1 MMEQLIA
8 IKDKILEF
16 WNKYTS
22 KQKTII
28 VCVVLAIFFALV
40 LLGYFLT
47 RPPVYEDLVT
57 LGGDTAA
64 EFDAA
69 MESAGLDYEK
79 ESDSEGNTT
88 FRVESSQRSD
98 AILLMGEQKITGDG
112 VISGMTYEEA
122 LDSDM
127 TTSSAEKQTKI
138 TLALQTSIRSGLMS
152 FEGVEDAVVYISR
165 PIDDGTIYAVKEETS
180 VSASLKLKSGT
191 EITSDQATAIAYYL
205 ANAVG
210 NTTTDKIILTDT
222 TGNLLYGAKE
232 DNTLGGSVNGV
243 NDYKEKL
250 RNTFSKNVSDVLL
263 KYGFDEVQIGNV
275 AIEFDMD
282 EVTELIKT
290 YTPNEGQDQGVY
302 SASYNYKSN
311 GSSGSGGVPG
321 TDSNGDVTDYMLEDS
336 GSTNSETILDKYE
349 YLPNETVQNIK
360 REVGAVEKENSSIG
374 IVLTNFKV
382 IKEETLEEQGLLND
396 ISFDEYVNQ
405 NSEATSLEVPEDVI
419 PLIAATTGIAENN
432 IVVTLNEKPV
442 YEAKEEGSFGDNVTN
457 YLMIILTV
465 LIAGLLVFVII
476 KGTSPVEVTEL
487 EPELSVEDLLAT
499 TQEDDKQNLEEIEL
513 GEKSETRVM
522 IEKFVEENPEAVAL
536 LLRNWINEEWG
547 GM

>member
-1 MMEQLIA
+1 MMDQLIA

-28 VCVVLAIFFALV
+28 VCVTLAIFFALV

-47 RPPVYEDLVT
+47 RPVYEDLVT

-69 MESAGLDYEK
+69 MESAGLDYET
-79 ESDSEGNTT
+79 ESDSKGNTT

-98 AILLMGEQKITGDG
+98 AILLMGEEKITGDG

-122 LDSDM
+122 LESDM
-127 TTSSAEKQTKI
+127 TTSSIEKQTKL

-152 FEGVEDAVVYISR
+152 FEGVEDAVVYISK
-165 PIDDGTIYAVKEETS
+165 PMDDGTIYAAKEETS

-191 EITSDQATAIAYYL
+191 EITGDQATAIAYYL

-210 NTTTDKIILTDT
+210 NATTDNIILTDS

-232 DNTLGGSVNGV
+232 DNTLGGSINGAD
-243 NDYKEKL
+243 DYKEKL

-263 KYGFDEVQIGNV
+263 KYGFDDVQIGGMNIV
-275 AIEFDMD
+275 FNMD

-321 TDSNGDVTDYMLEDS
+321 TDSNGDVTDYMLQDS
-336 GSTNSETILDKYE
+336 GSTNSETVLDKYE

-360 REVGAVEKENSSIG
+360 REIGAVKTEESSIG
-374 IVLTNFKV
+374 VVLVNYKV

-396 ISFDEYVNQ
+396 ISFDEYVSQ
-405 NSEATSLEVPEDVI
+405 NSVDTEIELPEDVV

-432 IVVTLNEKPV
+432 ISVTIKERPVFEEKT
-442 YEAKEEGSFGDNVTN
+442 ETSFGDSVTN

-499 TQEDDKQNLEEIEL
+499 TQEDDRQNLEEIEL